1 MLTRLF
7 SALLI
12 TFVSAIT
19 WADFGDQTLDWTQK
33 DAEIF
38 QDYAVR
44 QLNSKGSIKNNYWA
58 HYWLTQKIQQF
69 QISEVRISQAP
80 QPILINSNSIN
91 AFALPG
97 NLIGLHTG
105 LWRFAQTEDEFLSVL
120 AHEMGHISLDHFTRL
135 SADRAQKG
143 WIIASGIVLSML
155 LANENPEAANA
166 TLLSSFAAA
175 TQQNL
180 SFSQAMELE
189 ADQFGQN
196 LLGQQ
201 GYDTQA
207 GRHFFARLDQQ
218 TFANTQ
224 TEFLRSH
231 PLGSTRSAKLSSA
244 PETPKSTGIP
254 GVFDLINLLVL
265 GQDQNDANASLKQ
278 WSDNIS
284 SQQPLPAIAVTNNP
298 HYEYALGLYH
308 YQNAGTKAQL
318 LTEMTALTKQHP
330 AFHPA
335 WLTALEVALELN
347 SDSTCEL
354 WQTLPKDL
362 LNNPLSLD
370 GLETLA
376 QASALCQPTAATQW
390 QATFYWQS
398 GQEEKALALLRN
410 ALSREQNTNQ
420 LARLKSQ
427 LIRLNERYDRLR

>member
-1 MLTRLF
+1 MSVRLF
-7 SALLI
+7 SALFFICLSI
-12 TFVSAIT
+12 SA
-19 WADFGDQTLDWTQK
+19 WGDFGDQPLDWTQK
-33 DAEIF
+33 DSDTF
-38 QDYAVR
+38 RDYAVR
-44 QLNSKGSIKNNYWA
+44 QLNAKGSIKNNYWA

-69 QISEVRISQAP
+69 QISELRITQAP
-80 QPILINSNSIN
+80 QPILINNSTIN

-155 LANENPEAANA
+155 LASENPDAANA

-175 TQQNL
+175 SQQAL

-196 LLGQQ
+196 LLGQH
-201 GYDTQA
+201 GYNTQA

-231 PLGSTRSAKLSSA
+231 PLGSTRSAKLGATSA
-244 PETPKSTGIP
+244 GSTQASIP
-254 GVFDLINLLVL
+254 GVFDLINFLVL
-265 GQDQNDANASLKQ
+265 DQDQNQTKHHLEQ
-278 WSDNIS
+278 WSKALDN
-284 SQQPLPAIAVTNNP
+284 QMPLPSIATTNNP
-298 HYEYALGLYH
+298 HHDYALSLFR
-308 YQNAGTKAQL
+308 YQTSGSDTQL
-318 LTEMTALTKQHP
+318 LAELSVLIDNYP
-330 AFHPA
+330 NFYPG
-335 WLTALEVALELN
+335 WLTALKVALQMKH
-347 SDSTCEL
+347 DSSCQL
-354 WQTLPKDL
+354 WQTMPKEI
-362 LNNPLSLD
+362 LNTPLSLD
-370 GLETLA
+370 ALETVSLA
-376 QASALCQPTAATQW
+376 SGLCQPTAAAQW
-390 QATFYWQS
+390 QATYYWQS

-410 ALSREQNTNQ
+410 ALGKEQNTNQ

-427 LIRLNERYDRLR
+427 LIKFNDLYDRLR